1 MTKEERAVLRAEE
14 NKAANKRAEEQLRRT
29 TGEQFE
35 RGKLSAKEQRKL
47 QQQRG
52 AEKQFESKGNL
63 TSTGAEKSLRGK
75 SGNFICFQT
84 AFLLYPPDFSSVLL
98 CCPFKLYSCA
108 VSFAAT
114 EEVEFENGE

>member
-1 MTKEERAVLRAEE
+1 MRAENSEGQQQESRRAVGAGWKEEVESSLIKEERAVLRAEE

-52 AEKQFESKGNL
+52 AEKS
-63 TSTGAEKSLRGK
+63 SLRAK
-75 SGNFICFQT
+75 EI
-84 AFLLYPPDFSSVLL
+84 
-98 CCPFKLYSCA
+98 
-108 VSFAAT
+108 
-114 EEVEFENGE
+114 